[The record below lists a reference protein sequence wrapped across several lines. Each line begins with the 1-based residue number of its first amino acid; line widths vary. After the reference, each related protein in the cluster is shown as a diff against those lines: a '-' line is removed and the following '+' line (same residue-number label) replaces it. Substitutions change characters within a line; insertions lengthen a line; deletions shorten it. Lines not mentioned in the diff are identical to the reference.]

1 MNRYMVAGVLG
12 LYIVHPSV
20 HNASL
25 NEELT
30 IINFEIFPFQ
40 CRDLANAKS
49 QALRDQHHRAIRLLE
64 AGYDG
69 VKAFDSQDH
78 GALPPLGGVF
88 YPHHFDWIA
97 ALVDEFPACGTL
109 EKQVHHASYMSLRLR
124 GHIEFLQPTFHRHR
138 SNLCEHIFTPP
149 WLDVQLDVR
158 QVRLPRRVAF
168 WQLFRDVPI
177 AQPAERNGP
186 KMILWLFSVEFQEM
200 SSGLGESEKN
210 LYSISYS
217 NFYTAYASN
226 AASNNDP
233 AASTALAAGV
243 VPNQTDNPVTGSAN
257 LAITTADINALGIS
271 CPGCTGPSGF
281 DGIVSLNTHITT
293 PGSPGSS
300 LAYYLLPVVYHEI
313 DEVLGLGSSLDQ
325 RFQTTNP
332 SVEDLFRYASNGSRS
347 YTTNTSAQAYFSV
360 NGSTDLA
367 QFDNQHDGGDW
378 GDWQSNPLPTG
389 VLPQVQDAFATA
401 GANPAL
407 GVEITALEAIGYDLS
422 EPEPGTLILL
432 GTGLA
437 LLGIV
442 ARRRRIIPTA

>member
-1 MNRYMVAGVLG
+1 MDQIRWRVLIALG
-12 LYIVHPSV
+12 LSPILSV
-20 HNASL
+20 PAHASTAF
-25 NEELT
+25 T
-30 IINFEIFPFQ
+30 ITPTFAASITS
-40 CRDLANAKS
+40 DANAG
-49 QALRDQHHRAIRLLE
+49 AIE
-64 AGYDG
+64 NTINMAI
-69 VKAFDSQDH
+69 Q
-78 GALPPLGGVF
+78 
-88 YPHHFDWIA
+88 
-97 ALVDEFPACGTL
+97 
-109 EKQVHHASYMSLRLR
+109 SY
-124 GHIEFLQPTFHRHR
+124 E
-138 SNLCEHIFTPP
+138 N
-149 WLDVQLDVR
+149 
-158 QVRLPRRVAF
+158 
-168 WQLFRDVPI
+168 
-177 AQPAERNGP
+177 
-186 KMILWLFSVEFQEM
+186 LFSNPINVTIEFQEM

-257 LAITTADINALGIS
+257 LAMTTADINALGIS